1 MKADFP
7 PTVLSK
13 LNMSNILKAK
23 FSQTQV
29 AASFTIAV
37 VRGPG
42 KNSNKKKSLFGSK
55 LFLYSMLN
63 ITIAFYNPH
72 AEA

>member
-7 PTVLSK
+7 PTALSK
-13 LNMSNILKAK
+13 LNMQNILKAK

-37 VRGPG
+37 VRGPD
-42 KNSNKKKSLFGSK
+42 KNSNKKKKVFVVQSYF
-55 LFLYSMLN
+55 F
-63 ITIAFYNPH
+63 TAC
-72 AEA
+72 